1 MCNSLPNYL
10 LLEYLL
16 QTGKLVHEDLDQRA
30 LDALKEFPVEGALA
44 VLKQFLEANL
54 VSYFFKGGHR
64 EAMGF
69 LVITDGGTD
78 KIICKGSVTLFYN
91 VNELYKSATVAR
103 LRICLLFF

>member
-1 MCNSLPNYL
+1 M

-78 KIICKGSVTLFYN
+78 KIICKGSVTLFDN
-91 VNELYKSATVAR
+91 VNELYKSATVTR
-103 LRICLLFF
+103 LLICLLFFLIGL